1 MKYCFEKN
9 LLQIAGRRRGFS
21 LPEVVAALVILA
33 FVSSSVLV
41 ILDRCMASAA
51 ELTLRMRAFEVA
63 RDNMEMLLASNSVE
77 EMVDYGNSEK
87 YPEIQWETVVETFYD
102 PEEERM
108 WVQAVCS
115 AEYFDTRGETQK
127 VELIHW
133 LTHLTEQQTEKIR
146 QAKEEEERLL
156 EEEGQ
161 IILTV
166 EEAAEYA
173 GVDVQTIR
181 QWVSSGMPTTESGWY
196 IKDELDRYESTGG
209 TGRVPPEDYGV
220 MPEDYGVT
228 PEDYGVTPEDS
239 DVTELPEA
247 ELPNAEDF

>member
-9 LLQIAGRRRGFS
+9 LLHIAGRRRGFS

-41 ILDRCMASAA
+41 ILDRCMAAAA
-51 ELTLRMRAFEVA
+51 ELTLRMQAFEVA
-63 RDNMEMLLASNSVE
+63 RDNMEMLLTSNSVE

-87 YPEIQWETVVETFYD
+87 YPEIQWETVVETFYG

-115 AEYFDTRGETQK
+115 AEYFD
-127 VELIHW
+127 
-133 LTHLTEQQTEKIR
+133 
-146 QAKEEEERLL
+146 
-156 EEEGQ
+156 
-161 IILTV
+161 V
-166 EEAAEYA
+166 EEAAEYV

-181 QWVSSGMPTTESGWY
+181 QWVSNGMPTTESGWY

-209 TGRVPPEDYGV
+209 TGRVPPEDYDV
-220 MPEDYGVT
+220 TEFPEDF
-228 PEDYGVTPEDS
+228 